1 MGLVVCKFPK
11 AGLGNQ
17 LFPIM
22 KALVFA
28 HINNLP
34 FVAVNYHQ
42 VKLGPYLRGEKS
54 KRKYSGYFNFE
65 KGFLGE
71 SLDKFRFAFYRQIIE
86 EPELDL
92 LKDSTTC
99 YRFQKMP
106 HWKDFFAQLKDHRD
120 LVVQLFWKALNEDVL
135 QRVNSLPAPVV
146 GVHVRMGDFYK
157 LQSGQDFS
165 KVGGTRTPEQYFV
178 DTIEGVRRMHG
189 TCMPVSIFT
198 DGFVHEFERLFKMEN
213 VHLVEGNND
222 IEDMIQLSK
231 SRVIIASAA
240 STFGYWSGFLSN
252 APLIKHPDHIHESIR
267 PASMAN
273 EVFEGKF
280 DESNR
285 VLIANIRAI

>member
-1 MGLVVCKFPK
+1 MGLVVCKVPK

-22 KALVFA
+22 KGLVFA
-28 HINNLP
+28 HINKLP

-54 KRKYSGYFNFE
+54 KRKYSGYFDFE
-65 KGFLGE
+65 KGILGE
-71 SLDKFRFAFYRQIIE
+71 SLDKFRLTFYRQIIE
-86 EPELDL
+86 EPALATLQDR
-92 LKDSTTC
+92 TAC

-106 HWKDFFAQLKDHRD
+106 HWKDFFDQLKDHRD
-120 LVVQLFWKALNEDVL
+120 LVIQLFWKALNEDVL
-135 QRVNSLPAPVV
+135 QRANNLPVPVV

-157 LQSGQDFS
+157 LHSGQDFS

-178 DTIEGVRRMHG
+178 DMIEGVRRMHG
-189 TCMPVSIFT
+189 SCLPVSIFT
-198 DGFVHEFERLFKMEN
+198 DGFAHEFEKLFKLEN
-213 VHLVEGNND
+213 VQMVEGNND

-273 EVFEGKF
+273 NVFEGKF
-280 DESNR
+280 DSEN
-285 VLIANIRAI
+285 VLLLSNIRAL